1 MERPNATVLQVDE
14 AVDDF
19 RQALNDKLAERSY
32 GVFVSSHEILGV
44 VGEELHE
51 LTDAVQGDDLE
62 DIADELLDVMV
73 AAFWGYVSARSGHL
87 DWPGEKQYVHY
98 AAEYDS

>member
-1 MERPNATVLQVDE
+1 MMERPNATVLQVDE
-14 AVDDF
+14 AVEDF
-19 RQALNDKLAERSY
+19 KRALKSKLDERDY

-44 VGEELHE
+44 VEEERHE
-51 LTDAVQGDDLE
+51 LADAVRRDDLD

-73 AAFWGYVSARSGHL
+73 AAFWGYVSVKAGQL
-87 DWPGEKQYVHY
+87 DWPQPKANY